1 MLFSLLLIAVGPI
14 APVEEIAET
23 VEEIL
28 VTGTQERLQEL
39 GWYEGEVDGIF
50 GPLTEAAIESFVGV
64 ADLDE
69 VNPVTVLFAAHDED
83 APEAPEPTSVAA
95 SSSPSSSTER
105 SRGGVSP
112 PRYGVGEPWAT
123 LAECES
129 GNWIDGGASFAT
141 GSARWNWGAPGMTIP
156 PWGTRIHHGGLQFH
170 PGTWSA
176 YRSDHHPTYAYDA
189 SPSQQVEVAERVL
202 ADQTWRAWPT
212 CSQKIGL
219 R

>member
-1 MLFSLLLIAVGPI
+1 MLLSLLLLAVGPV
-14 APVEEIAET
+14 APAEVIAET
-23 VEEIL
+23 VAEIL
-28 VTGTQERLQEL
+28 VTGVQDHLQEL
-39 GWYEGEVDGIF
+39 GWYEGEVDGDH
-50 GPLTEAAIESFVGV
+50 GPLTEVAIESFVEEAGI
-64 ADLDE
+64 DE
-69 VNPVTVLFAAHDED
+69 VNTFTVLRAAQDED
-83 APEAPEPTSVAA
+83 APEAPEPTSTAA
-95 SSSPSSSTER
+95 STSPSSSTER

-156 PWGTRIHHGGLQFH
+156 PWGSSRFHGGLQFH

-176 YRSDHHPTYAYDA
+176 YRSNHHPTYAYDA

-202 ADQTWRAWPT
+202 ADQTWRAWPV